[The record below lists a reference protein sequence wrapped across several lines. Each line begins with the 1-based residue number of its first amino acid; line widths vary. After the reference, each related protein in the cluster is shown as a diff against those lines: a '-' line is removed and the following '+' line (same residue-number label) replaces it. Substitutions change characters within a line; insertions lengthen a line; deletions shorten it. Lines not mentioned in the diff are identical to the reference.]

1 MISVNRKK
9 IRISPEEFC
18 AGKHGIAG
26 DIRVFWQEI
35 HNSTI
40 YSLTGKGKDGL
51 KETFFMDVLETE
63 EKKELLEKR
72 LNLLQAY
79 LTGISKQDNEA
90 WKQEVSAFHV
100 ANLNRMINI
109 VNAEISGTKGLLSV
123 FEEEEIDEE

>member
-1 MISVNRKK
+1 M
-9 IRISPEEFC
+9 
-18 AGKHGIAG
+18 
-26 DIRVFWQEI
+26 
-35 HNSTI
+35 
-40 YSLTGKGKDGL
+40 
-51 KETFFMDVLETE
+51 
-63 EKKELLEKR
+63 EKR

>member
-1 MISVNRKK
+1 
-9 IRISPEEFC
+9 
-18 AGKHGIAG
+18 
-26 DIRVFWQEI
+26 
-35 HNSTI
+35 
-40 YSLTGKGKDGL
+40 
-51 KETFFMDVLETE
+51 MDVLETE

>member
-1 MISVNRKK
+1 
-9 IRISPEEFC
+9 
-18 AGKHGIAG
+18 
-26 DIRVFWQEI
+26 
-35 HNSTI
+35 
-40 YSLTGKGKDGL
+40 
-51 KETFFMDVLETE
+51 MDVLETE
-63 EKKELLEKR
+63 EKKALLEKR